1 MWAITS
7 LTDHS
12 PRRAEPCSR
21 VRGRPAVSAAMAFG
35 CSVSAAK
42 TWSIVSSLS
51 YTSTPYSRDVAC
63 STASDA
69 RGSAGRA
76 VLVPVQHPHGAEGVP
91 AARLALCVIHVEVH
105 RTAMNIL
112 QEPSSVL
119 ASLAFDQVDRLGTPL
134 VRLDTRAPQVVEPAQ
149 HVIEVAGREWEA
161 EHPLVH

>member
-21 VRGRPAVSAAMAFG
+21 VRGRPVVSAAMAFG

-51 YTSTPYSRDVAC
+51 YTRTPYPGHVALLDRERRSR
-63 STASDA
+63 STDL
-69 RGSAGRA
+69 A

-91 AARLALCVIHVEVH
+91 AARLALSVIHVE
-105 RTAMNIL
+105 
-112 QEPSSVL
+112 
-119 ASLAFDQVDRLGTPL
+119 
-134 VRLDTRAPQVVEPAQ
+134 
-149 HVIEVAGREWEA
+149 
-161 EHPLVH
+161 